1 VFVGVG
7 GVVMEPDAGSG
18 PAKSIDNSTYCSQL
32 FLNPLRVSSFLQ
44 DWIRSELINITRKS

>member
-18 PAKSIDNSTYCSQL
+18 PAKSIDNSTYCSEL